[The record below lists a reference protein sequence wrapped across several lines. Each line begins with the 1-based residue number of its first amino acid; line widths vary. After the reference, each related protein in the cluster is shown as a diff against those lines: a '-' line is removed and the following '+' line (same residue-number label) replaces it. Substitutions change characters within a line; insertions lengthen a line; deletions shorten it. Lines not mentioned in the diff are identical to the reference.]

1 MRITYY
7 SLPQTLSA
15 REQYRIL
22 KEEGYC
28 NKSEPPQDM
37 TDEEIL
43 KVMGIYHMCKLR
55 EAKRMLKKYGGFA
68 HTEWWDRDGSFQDS
82 TDIDLDGRNKGSY
95 RSA

>member
-15 REQYRIL
+15 RDQYRIL

-43 KVMGIYHMCKLR
+43 KVMGINHMCKLR